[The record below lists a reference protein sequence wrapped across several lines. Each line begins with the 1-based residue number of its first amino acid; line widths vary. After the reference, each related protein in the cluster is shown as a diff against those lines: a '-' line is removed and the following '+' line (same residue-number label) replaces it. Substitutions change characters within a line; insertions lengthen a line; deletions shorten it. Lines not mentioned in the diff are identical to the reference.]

1 MGPEVLTRNQVRQL
15 LDKLVPVQDI
25 DGFYIGHLLAGAGRA
40 HPARVFEFI
49 LNRHDFSLGL
59 QKTADDWVQYQ
70 VVPRG
75 SSLTDLHVLRET
87 EGYARFLAQ
96 IRDRLADS
104 GIEAY
109 WLSDLF
115 WAVGTLDDTT
125 MMLADE
131 WLHSGERTKLEA
143 VLKLIGRGPTGV
155 ALLRPQFAIHLVD
168 ACAACARDLGDYSV
182 GVLAVNALPKS
193 GAWSPGQPPPGL
205 VNLQEE
211 AARLSAA
218 FQVIPTGFRIFC
230 EIVAL
235 ATQESERSLRRDGE
249 IGF

>member
-1 MGPEVLTRNQVRQL
+1 
-15 LDKLVPVQDI
+15 
-25 DGFYIGHLLAGAGRA
+25 
-40 HPARVFEFI
+40 
-49 LNRHDFSLGL
+49 
-59 QKTADDWVQYQ
+59 
-70 VVPRG
+70 
-75 SSLTDLHVLRET
+75 
-87 EGYARFLAQ
+87 
-96 IRDRLADS
+96 
-104 GIEAY
+104 
-109 WLSDLF
+109 
-115 WAVGTLDDTT
+115 